1 MKLFAAPLQG
11 YTTAPWRHFHA
22 DIYGPAEAYLSPF
35 LRVEK
40 GDVRRHDLKS
50 IASPLNENHHLIPQ
64 IIFRD
69 EEEFRI
75 LIDTIIAQGYHEVNL
90 NMGCPFPPQVKHGR
104 GAALLSNAPLLDRI
118 GEVMAEYS
126 DIAFS
131 VKMRLGVDDPEQWR
145 SGISIL
151 NAMPLKHITLH
162 PRIARQQYSGELFME
177 QFEAFVAATT
187 HPIIFNGNLTT
198 PEEIDAIVAR
208 FPELYGVMIGRGLL
222 ARPSLIEEYRSGQ
235 QWSDEQQLSAVMQL
249 HQSIYDH
256 YRPIACGDAQFLS
269 LLKPFWEYLEPLIGH
284 KPAKMIKKATSVA
297 KYHDAIALITS

>member
-1 MKLFAAPLQG
+1 
-11 YTTAPWRHFHA
+11 
-22 DIYGPAEAYLSPF
+22 
-35 LRVEK
+35 
-40 GDVRRHDLKS
+40 
-50 IASPLNENHHLIPQ
+50 LNENHHLIPQ

-104 GAALLSNAPLLDRI
+104 GAALLSNVPLLDRI
-118 GEVMAEYS
+118 GEVMADYS

-145 SGISIL
+145 SVVSIL

-235 QWSDEQQLSAVMQL
+235 QWSSEQQLSAVMQL